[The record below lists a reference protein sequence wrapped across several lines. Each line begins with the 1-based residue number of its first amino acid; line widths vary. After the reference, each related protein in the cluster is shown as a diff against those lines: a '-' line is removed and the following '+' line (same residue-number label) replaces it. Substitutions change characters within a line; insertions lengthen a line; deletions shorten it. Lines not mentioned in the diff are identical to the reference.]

1 MKKFLSIFMCI
12 ALVFTMAVPVFAAD
26 TDVDYAITNPY
37 DDVDWT
43 AYNTYKADLHS
54 HTNASDGDNTIKEMI
69 ERHYELGFDI
79 HAISDHGTVNYSW
92 TEPSYDPTIKLF
104 MMVKEG
110 KSALVSL
117 EASGTADNGKSYTVE
132 TINGDDYYTQEGG
145 HAMLRVP
152 YANEQ
157 NPTSFNNAHVN
168 TWFVDYGNGRLGGTS
183 DYETIISAVDEL
195 GGVSVINHPG
205 EYTNARDELYTEDAY
220 NDSDFFYSYYIDKF
234 ENLLVK
240 YDSCLGIDINS
251 KGDSRTRF
259 DRKLWDTM
267 LTDVAPT
274 GRNIY
279 AIASTDAHNLKI
291 ADSGYVMAIMEE
303 NTSAA
308 LKECLLSGNFFAQSC
323 YIGNVDELAAYSAAL
338 LASED
343 ATAQAVGQS
352 MAEAVAEIH
361 RSIEEDGDQSMEFR
375 FEENATCV
383 TVNEIAVD
391 DAEDIITIDA
401 DDALYIRWI
410 SDGEVV
416 AEGATIDLDE
426 CDNIGSYVR
435 AEIISE
441 GAVTY
446 TQAFLLNY
454 DGMPEEN
461 VNEDFKDYDA
471 AIFAGIDSFIRALGK
486 AIAVIADPILKAL
499 NVV

>member
-1 MKKFLSIFMCI
+1 MKKFLSVLLS
-12 ALVFTMAVPVFAAD
+12 LVMVLSLGICAFAAD
-26 TDVDYAITNPY
+26 TDIDYNITDTY
-37 DDVDWT
+37 ADVDWD
-43 AYNTYKADLHS
+43 AYNAYKADLHS
-54 HTNASDGDNTIKEMI
+54 HTNASDGDNSLSEMI

-79 HAISDHGTVNYSW
+79 HAISDHGTVSYSW
-92 TEPSYDPTIKLF
+92 TEPNYHSTIKLF

-110 KSALVSL
+110 KSNIVTLDKNGIA
-117 EASGTADNGKSYTVE
+117 ANGKNYTVE
-132 TINGDDYYTQEGG
+132 TVNGDDYYTQEGG
-145 HAMLRVP
+145 QSMLRVP
-152 YANEQ
+152 FANEQ

-168 TWFVDYGNGRLGGTS
+168 TWFVDYGHGRLGGTS

-205 EYTNARDELYTEDAY
+205 EYTNARDELYTADAY
-220 NDSDFFYSYYIDKF
+220 DKDDLFYGYYIDKF

-279 AIASTDAHNLKI
+279 AIASTDAHNLDI
-291 ADSGYVMAIMEE
+291 VDSGYVMALMAE
-303 NTSAA
+303 NTSAE
-308 LKECLLSGNFFAQSC
+308 LKDCLLSGNFFAQSSC
-323 YIGNVDELAAYSAAL
+323 IGNVDELYAYSAGL
-338 LASED
+338 LASD
-343 ATAQAVGQS
+343 NATAQSVGAAMKADADTIAAQ
-352 MAEAVAEIH
+352 I
-361 RSIEEDGDQSMEFR
+361 EDGDQGMEFR
-375 FEENATCV
+375 FAEGATCV

-391 DAEDIITIDA
+391 NAEDTITINA

-410 SDGEVV
+410 SDGNVV

-426 CDNIGSYVR
+426 CENIGSYVR

-454 DGMPEEN
+454 DGMPEADINEN
-461 VNEDFKDYDA
+461 FKDIDA
-471 AIFAGIDSFIRALGK
+471 SLFAPIDAFIRALGL
-486 AIAVIADPILKAL
+486 ALEGIANVLL
-499 NVV
+499 NTLGVV

>member
-1 MKKFLSIFMCI
+1 MKKFLSILLSIVMVLTIC
-12 ALVFTMAVPVFAAD
+12 VPVFAANA
-26 TDVDYAITNPY
+26 DVDYAITNPY
-37 DDVDWT
+37 DDVDWST
-43 AYNTYKADLHS
+43 YNTYKADLHS
-54 HTNASDGDNTIKEMI
+54 HTNASDGDNTLKEMI

-79 HAISDHGTVNYSW
+79 HAISDHGTTSYSW
-92 TEPSYDPTIKLF
+92 TEPNYHPTIKLF

-110 KSALVSL
+110 KSNIVSL
-117 EASGTADNGKSYTVE
+117 NESGTASNGNSYTVE
-132 TINGDDYYTQEGG
+132 TVNGDDYYTQEGG
-145 HAMLRVP
+145 QSMLRVP

-220 NDSDFFYSYYIDKF
+220 NDNDFFYSYYIDKF

-291 ADSGYVMAIMEE
+291 ADSGYVMTVMPE

-323 YIGNVDELAAYSAAL
+323 YIGNVDELEAYSAAL
-338 LASED
+338 LASEN
-343 ATAQAVGQS
+343 ATANAVGAS
-352 MAEAVAEIH
+352 MAEAVTEIH
-361 RSIEEDGDQSMEFR
+361 RSIEEDGDQGMEFR
-375 FEENATCV
+375 FDEGATCV

-391 DAEDIITIDA
+391 DDEDTISIYA

-410 SDGEVV
+410 SDGKVV

-426 CDNIGSYVR
+426 CENIGSYVR

-446 TQAFLLNY
+446 TQAFLLEY
-454 DGMPEEN
+454 DGMPEANINEN
-461 VNEDFKDYDA
+461 FKDFDA
-471 AIFAGIDSFIRALGK
+471 AIFAPIDAFVRALGV
-486 AIAVIADPILKAL
+486 ALERVADMILKAL
-499 NVV
+499 SVV